1 MVSLPHDARGR
12 KTRRPRGRSDERGAT
27 MFIVLMVLMILS
39 AIGTF
44 ALSTARYEVQSAGYR
59 RQRAQAQEAA
69 NFGGAAAQT
78 SMDPKHVKFYV
89 DQLYASRELC
99 PEQSVPAGGA
109 CYHIIAADI
118 ERVALPSG
126 EKLFV
131 LPNSS
136 TTSPEGSYG
145 LAGTNADT
153 VNGGFSVALTE
164 PAELQRP
171 VAGWGSDPSGNAV
184 RFLDLTV
191 TSMGAV
197 FSDPNQNGVVDA
209 SERPGAAFASAR
221 GHVILGPVLN

>member
-1 MVSLPHDARGR
+1 MVSLANDARSR
-12 KTRRPRGRSDERGAT
+12 QTRRPRGRSDERGAT

-69 NFGGAAAQT
+69 NFGGFAAQM
-78 SMDPKHVKFYV
+78 SMDPSRANWYV
-89 DQLYASRELC
+89 QQLYKNDLC
-99 PEQSVPAGGA
+99 PEQSVPSGGA
-109 CYHIIAADI
+109 CYHIYATDI
-118 ERVALPSG
+118 EKLALPSG

-131 LPNSS
+131 LPNAS

-145 LAGTNADT
+145 LATTNADT
-153 VNGGFSVALTE
+153 VNGGFRVALTE

-171 VAGWGSDPSGNAV
+171 VAGWGSDPNGNV
-184 RFLDLTV
+184 VKFIDLTV

-197 FSDPNQNGVVDA
+197 FNDPNQNGIVDA
-209 SERPGAAFASAR
+209 SERPGAAFANAR
-221 GHVILGPVLN
+221 GHVIIGPLIN